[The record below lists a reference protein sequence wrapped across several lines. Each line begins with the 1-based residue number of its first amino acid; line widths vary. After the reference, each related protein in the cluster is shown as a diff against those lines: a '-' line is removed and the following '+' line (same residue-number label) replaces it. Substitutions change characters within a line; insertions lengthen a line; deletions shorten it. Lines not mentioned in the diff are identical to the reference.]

1 MSLFSTIRDLLIGRQ
16 SSRRTTLALP
26 APSVRFDDFP
36 PFNLHVAELMRFD
49 PQVRV
54 ALGARNGLLMSAQV
68 EVTGP
73 REEVNA
79 WVEAQWDRV
88 WCECAHQLVR
98 AKLYGF
104 QPFEVYLR
112 QSASGGR
119 NSASG
124 GRNSASGGRNS
135 ASGGR
140 QPPDGSALED
150 GHERAAESPSGA
162 VPRGARG
169 LLWEIAEL
177 RDRPVAQTRL
187 LTRDDRPVGFVFKD
201 GQRERRILAPR
212 GLVVTFDAEC
222 SRPYGCALLARA
234 YPAWFEKWM
243 RGGAKE
249 TLRLRMMKDAYVG
262 DIFWYPADRKV
273 TLPSG
278 EEVSWRDLAREIT
291 ELRQSGGAIALPMLR
306 DRDGSKALDYSPPT
320 PVFGHTQILTWKRD
334 LDLDIWKSLEIPPEI
349 IQAATTGSGFS
360 GRWIPFVVAL
370 AAVQT
375 ELAEIIRCVDRDL
388 LRPLSQLNF
397 GTAASYEIRAMSLV
411 ETYAARFGEGPSI
424 RMRQASDSHGERG
437 ASAP

>member
-1 MSLFSTIRDLLIGRQ
+1 MSLFNSLRNLLTGRQ
-16 SSRRTTLALP
+16 PTRRTTLALP
-26 APSVRFDDFP
+26 PPAVRFDDFP

-68 EVTGP
+68 DVTGP
-73 REEVNA
+73 RDVVNR
-79 WVEAQWDRV
+79 WVHQQWDRV

-104 QPFEVYLR
+104 QPFEVFLR
-112 QSASGGR
+112 R
-119 NSASG
+119 
-124 GRNSASGGRNS
+124 S

-140 QPPDGSALED
+140 QPPDSAVANTRHPLA
-150 GHERAAESPSGA
+150 ER
-162 VPRGARG
+162 VDHID
-169 LLWEIAEL
+169 IAEL
-177 RDRPVAQTRL
+177 RDRPVQHARL
-187 LTRDDRPVGFVFKD
+187 LVRDDRPVGFVWKD
-201 GQRERRILAPR
+201 GETERRILAPR
-212 GLVVTFDAEC
+212 GLVVTFDADH

-273 TLPSG
+273 TLPTG

-291 ELRQSGGAIALPMLR
+291 ELRQSGGALALPLLR
-306 DRDGSKALDYSPPT
+306 DRDGGKALDYSPPT
-320 PVFGHTQILTWKRD
+320 PVYGHTQIFTWKRD

-397 GTAASYEIRAMSLV
+397 GAAVTYEIRAKSLV
-411 ETYAARFGEGPSI
+411 ETYAARFGRGPEVEL
-424 RMRQASDSHGERG
+424 RHADRE
-437 ASAP
+437 

>member
-1 MSLFSTIRDLLIGRQ
+1 MSLFTTLRDLLLGRPP
-16 SSRRTTLALP
+16 SSRTTLALP
-26 APSVRFDDFP
+26 PPSVRFDDFP

-104 QPFEVYLR
+104 QPFEVFLR
-112 QSASGGR
+112 RAPVER
-119 NSASG
+119 NSFRSEKVE
-124 GRNSASGGRNS
+124 RNSFRSQDTSNS
-135 ASGGR
+135 PNGMNSVL
-140 QPPDGSALED
+140 Q
-150 GHERAAESPSGA
+150 
-162 VPRGARG
+162 
-169 LLWEIAEL
+169 IAEL

-187 LTRDDRPVGFVFKD
+187 LTRDDRPVGFVWND
-201 GQRERRILAPR
+201 GETERRILAPR
-212 GLVVTFDAEC
+212 GLVVTFDADH

-278 EEVSWRDLAREIT
+278 EEVAWRDLAREIT
-291 ELRQSGGAIALPMLR
+291 ELRQSGGAIALPLLR

-320 PVFGHTQILTWKRD
+320 PVYGHTQIFQWKRD

-397 GTAASYEIRAMSLV
+397 GAHASYEIRARSLV

-424 RMRQASDSHGERG
+424 RMRSSTER
-437 ASAP
+437 SSE

>member
-1 MSLFSTIRDLLIGRQ
+1 MSLFTSLRNLLLGRQ
-16 SSRRTTLALP
+16 PSRRTTLSLP
-26 APSVRFDDFP
+26 AASVRFDDFP

-54 ALGARNGLLMSAQV
+54 ALGARNGLLMSAQI

-73 REEVNA
+73 RDEVNR
-79 WVEAQWDRV
+79 WVREQWDRV
-88 WCECAHQLVR
+88 WCACAHQLVR

-104 QPFEVYLR
+104 QPFEVFLR
-112 QSASGGR
+112 GAGVSPVSRGAGV
-119 NSASG
+119 
-124 GRNSASGGRNS
+124 
-135 ASGGR
+135 
-140 QPPDGSALED
+140 PP
-150 GHERAAESPSGA
+150 A
-162 VPRGARG
+162 VPLAERVNHI
-169 LLWEIAEL
+169 EIAEL

-187 LTRDDRPVGFVFKD
+187 LVSDDRPVGFVWQD
-201 GQRERRILAPR
+201 GETERRILAPR
-212 GLVVTFDAEC
+212 GLVVTFDADH

-291 ELRQSGGAIALPMLR
+291 ELRQSGGALALPLLR
-306 DRDGSKALDYSPPT
+306 DRDGAKALDYSPPT
-320 PVFGHTQILTWKRD
+320 PVYGHTQIFTWKRD
-334 LDLDIWKSLEIPPEI
+334 LDLDIWKALEIPPEI
-349 IQAATTGSGFS
+349 IQAASTGSGFS

-370 AAVQT
+370 SAVQT

-397 GTAASYEIRAMSLV
+397 GANASYEIRAKSLV

-424 RMRQASDSHGERG
+424 RMRQAEAASGE
-437 ASAP
+437 A

>member
-16 SSRRTTLALP
+16 AARRTTLALP
-26 APSVRFDDFP
+26 PPNVRFDDFP

-54 ALGARNGLLMSAQV
+54 ALGARNGLLMSAQID
-68 EVTGP
+68 VTGP
-73 REEVNA
+73 REDVNQ
-79 WVEAQWDRV
+79 WVHEQWDRV
-88 WCECAHQLVR
+88 WCQCAHQLVR

-104 QPFEVYLR
+104 QPFEVFFRRTRFQPVPKRTTGFQPVESKLETC
-112 QSASGGR
+112 SPAM
-119 NSASG
+119 NSQD
-124 GRNSASGGRNS
+124 RLKTC
-135 ASGGR
+135 
-140 QPPDGSALED
+140 PT
-150 GHERAAESPSGA
+150 
-162 VPRGARG
+162 
-169 LLWEIAEL
+169 WEIAEL

-187 LTRDDRPVGFVFKD
+187 LVRDDRPVGFVWKE
-201 GQRERRILAPR
+201 GEVERRILAPR
-212 GLVVTFDAEC
+212 GLVVTFDADH

-273 TLPSG
+273 TLPTG

-291 ELRQSGGAIALPMLR
+291 ELRQSGGALALPLLR
-306 DRDGSKALDYSPPT
+306 DRDGNKALDYSPPT
-320 PVFGHTQILTWKRD
+320 PVYGHTQIFQWKRD
-334 LDLDIWKSLEIPPEI
+334 LDLDIWKALEIPPEI
-349 IQAATTGSGFS
+349 IQAASTGSGFS

-370 AAVQT
+370 SAVQT

-397 GTAASYEIRAMSLV
+397 GTAASYEIRAKSLV
-411 ETYAARFGEGPSI
+411 ETYAAKFGEGPSVEL
-424 RMRQASDSHGERG
+424 RST
-437 ASAP
+437 SAANNQRTTT

>member
-1 MSLFSTIRDLLIGRQ
+1 M
-16 SSRRTTLALP
+16 
-26 APSVRFDDFP
+26 
-36 PFNLHVAELMRFD
+36 
-49 PQVRV
+49 
-54 ALGARNGLLMSAQV
+54 
-68 EVTGP
+68 
-73 REEVNA
+73 
-79 WVEAQWDRV
+79 
-88 WCECAHQLVR
+88 
-98 AKLYGF
+98 
-104 QPFEVYLR
+104 
-112 QSASGGR
+112 
-119 NSASG
+119 
-124 GRNSASGGRNS
+124 
-135 ASGGR
+135 
-140 QPPDGSALED
+140 
-150 GHERAAESPSGA
+150 
-162 VPRGARG
+162 
-169 LLWEIAEL
+169 
-177 RDRPVAQTRL
+177 
-187 LTRDDRPVGFVFKD
+187 RDDRPVGFVYCD
-201 GQRERRILAPR
+201 GETERRILAPR
-212 GLVVTFDAEC
+212 GLVVTFDADC

-291 ELRQSGGAIALPMLR
+291 ELRQSGGALALPLLR
-306 DRDGSKALDYSPPT
+306 DRDGAKALDYSPPT

-397 GTAASYEIRAMSLV
+397 GTAATYEIRAKSLV
-411 ETYAARFGEGPSI
+411 ETYAARFGRGPEVEL
-424 RMRQASDSHGERG
+424 RHTDR
-437 ASAP
+437 

>member
-1 MSLFSTIRDLLIGRQ
+1 MSLFTSLRNLLLGRQ
-16 SSRRTTLALP
+16 PTRRTALALP

-54 ALGARNGLLMSAQV
+54 ALGARNGLLMSAEV

-73 REEVNA
+73 RDDVNA
-79 WVEAQWDRV
+79 WVEAQWDRI

-104 QPFEVYLR
+104 QPFEVFLR
-112 QSASGGR
+112 RSASDHSAASGGR
-119 NSASG
+119 Q
-124 GRNSASGGRNS
+124 S

-140 QPPDGSALED
+140 QPPDGSPLEAR
-150 GHERAAESPSGA
+150 HPLAAEPTGSA
-162 VPRGARG
+162 VPRGADPRSGYPG
-169 LLWEIAEL
+169 LLWEIDEL

-187 LTRDDRPVGFVFKD
+187 LTRDDRPVGFVWKD
-201 GQRERRILAPR
+201 GERERRILAPR
-212 GLVVTFDAEC
+212 GLVVTFDADH

-291 ELRQSGGAIALPMLR
+291 ELRQSGGAIALPLLK
-306 DRDGSKALDYSPPT
+306 DRDGGKALDYSPPA
-320 PVFGHTQILTWKRD
+320 PVYGHTQIFTWKRD

-349 IQAATTGSGFS
+349 IQAASTGSGFS

-370 AAVQT
+370 SAVQT

-388 LRPLSQLNF
+388 LRPVSQLNF
-397 GTAASYEIRAMSLV
+397 GANASYEIRAKSLV
-411 ETYAARFGEGPSI
+411 ETYAAKFGEGPSI
-424 RMRQASDSHGERG
+424 RMRQSSDDHGERG

>member
-1 MSLFSTIRDLLIGRQ
+1 MSLFSTIRDLLIGR
-16 SSRRTTLALP
+16 SATTRRTTLALP

-73 REEVNA
+73 RDEVNR
-79 WVEAQWDRV
+79 WVHQQWDRV

-104 QPFEVYLR
+104 QPFEVFFR
-112 QSASGGR
+112 RTGFQPVQTEGDTGFQPVQSK
-119 NSASG
+119 
-124 GRNSASGGRNS
+124 
-135 ASGGR
+135 
-140 QPPDGSALED
+140 LENCTSFD
-150 GHERAAESPSGA
+150 SIQDRLKTCPT
-162 VPRGARG
+162 
-169 LLWEIAEL
+169 WEIAEL
-177 RDRPVAQTRL
+177 RDRPVQHVRL
-187 LTRDDRPVGFVFKD
+187 LVRDDRPVGFFWRD
-201 GQRERRILAPR
+201 GDTERRILAPR
-212 GLVVTFDAEC
+212 GLVVTFDADH

-278 EEVSWRDLAREIT
+278 QEVSWRDLAREIT
-291 ELRQSGGAIALPMLR
+291 ELRQSGGAIALPLLK
-306 DRDGSKALDYSPPT
+306 DRDGGKALDYSPPT
-320 PVFGHTQILTWKRD
+320 PVYGHTQIFQWKRD
-334 LDLDIWKSLEIPPEI
+334 LDLDIWKALEIPPEI
-349 IQAATTGSGFS
+349 IQAASTGSGFS

-370 AAVQT
+370 SAVQT
-375 ELAEIIRCVDRDL
+375 ELAEIIRCVDRDV

-397 GTAASYEIRAMSLV
+397 GAGASYEIRPQSLV
-411 ETYAARFGEGPSI
+411 ETYAAKFGEGPAV
-424 RMRQASDSHGERG
+424 RMRHVETASGE
-437 ASAP
+437 ASVPR